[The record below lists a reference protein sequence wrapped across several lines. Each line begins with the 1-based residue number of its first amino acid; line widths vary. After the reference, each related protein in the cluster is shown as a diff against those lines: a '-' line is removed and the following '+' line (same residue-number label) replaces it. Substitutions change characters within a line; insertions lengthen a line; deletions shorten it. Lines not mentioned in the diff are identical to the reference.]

1 MYQPPYSVLK
11 PLRYKVGGPSEVY
24 ASSGAAFF
32 CAGMNPLPLKDLL
45 KGCLLVAFFENP
57 PVLPLFPTFYH
68 NECFSLVLLEAME
81 HGLPCISTTEG
92 GIPGIV
98 DDGKTGFLVPKHDVA
113 VLADKILLLLNDSV
127 LCSNMGKVGREKFEK
142 EFTLEVFE
150 KRMTWILEHIV
161 YPIFSRMGIERD

>member
-1 MYQPPYSVLK
+1 MK
-11 PLRYKVGGPSEVY
+11 K
-24 ASSGAAFF
+24 
-32 CAGMNPLPLKDLL
+32 LL
-45 KGCLLVAFFENP
+45 KSKVFENP
-57 PVLPLFPTFYH
+57 PVLLLFPTFYH

-98 DDGKTGFLVPKHDVA
+98 DDGKTGFLVPKHDVV
-113 VLADKILLLLNDSV
+113 VLADKIQLLLNDSV
-127 LCSNMGKVGREKFEK
+127 LRSNMGKVGREKFEK

>member
-1 MYQPPYSVLK
+1 MD
-11 PLRYKVGGPSEVY
+11 GGPSEVY
-24 ASSGAAFF
+24 ASSGAAVF

-45 KGCLLVAFFENP
+45 RGCLLVAFFENP

-113 VLADKILLLLNDSV
+113 VLDDKILLLLNDSV
-127 LCSNMGKVGREKFEK
+127 LRSNMGKVGREKFEK
-142 EFTLEVFE
+142 EFTLEAFE

>member
-1 MYQPPYSVLK
+1 
-11 PLRYKVGGPSEVY
+11 
-24 ASSGAAFF
+24 
-32 CAGMNPLPLKDLL
+32 
-45 KGCLLVAFFENP
+45 
-57 PVLPLFPTFYH
+57 
-68 NECFSLVLLEAME
+68 ME

-113 VLADKILLLLNDSV
+113 ALADKILLLL
-127 LCSNMGKVGREKFEK
+127 SNPDLRCKMGKAGREKFEK

-150 KRMTWILEHIV
+150 NRMTWILEHIV

>member
-1 MYQPPYSVLK
+1 MK
-11 PLRYKVGGPSEVY
+11 K
-24 ASSGAAFF
+24 
-32 CAGMNPLPLKDLL
+32 LL
-45 KGCLLVAFFENP
+45 KSKVFENL

-113 VLADKILLLLNDSV
+113 VLADKILLLL
-127 LCSNMGKVGREKFEK
+127 SNPDLRCKMGKAGREKFKK

>member
-1 MYQPPYSVLK
+1 MK
-11 PLRYKVGGPSEVY
+11 K
-24 ASSGAAFF
+24 
-32 CAGMNPLPLKDLL
+32 LL
-45 KGCLLVAFFENP
+45 KSKVFENP

-113 VLADKILLLLNDSV
+113 VLADKIQLLLNDSV
-127 LCSNMGKVGREKFEK
+127 LRCKMGKAGREKFEK

-150 KRMTWILEHIV
+150 KRMVEILSNNVKLFVH
-161 YPIFSRMGIERD
+161 

>member
-1 MYQPPYSVLK
+1 M
-11 PLRYKVGGPSEVY
+11 
-24 ASSGAAFF
+24 
-32 CAGMNPLPLKDLL
+32 
-45 KGCLLVAFFENP
+45 LVAFFENL

-81 HGLPCISTTEG
+81 HGLSCILTTEG
-92 GIPGIV
+92 GTPGIV

-150 KRMTWILEHIV
+150 KRMVEILSNNV
-161 YPIFSRMGIERD
+161 KC

>member
-1 MYQPPYSVLK
+1 
-11 PLRYKVGGPSEVY
+11 
-24 ASSGAAFF
+24 
-32 CAGMNPLPLKDLL
+32 MNPLPLKDLL
-45 KGCLLVAFFENP
+45 KGCLLVAFFESP

-92 GIPGIV
+92 GIPGII

-113 VLADKILLLLNDSV
+113 VLADKIQLLLNAPV
-127 LCSNMGKVGREKFEK
+127 LRSNMGKAGREKFEK

-150 KRMTWILEHIV
+150 KRMVEILSNNV
-161 YPIFSRMGIERD
+161 KC

>member
-1 MYQPPYSVLK
+1 
-11 PLRYKVGGPSEVY
+11 
-24 ASSGAAFF
+24 
-32 CAGMNPLPLKDLL
+32 MNPLPLKDLL
-45 KGCLLVAFFENP
+45 RGCLLVAFFENP

-68 NECFSLVLLEAME
+68 NECFPLVLLEAME

-127 LCSNMGKVGREKFEK
+127 LRSNMGKVGREKSEK

>member
-1 MYQPPYSVLK
+1 MK
-11 PLRYKVGGPSEVY
+11 K
-24 ASSGAAFF
+24 
-32 CAGMNPLPLKDLL
+32 LL
-45 KGCLLVAFFENP
+45 KSKVFENP

-68 NECFSLVLLEAME
+68 NECFPLVLLEAME

-113 VLADKILLLLNDSV
+113 TLADKILLLLNDSV
-127 LCSNMGKVGREKFEK
+127 LRSNMGKVGREKFEK

-150 KRMTWILEHIV
+150 KRMTRILKHIV

>member
-1 MYQPPYSVLK
+1 
-11 PLRYKVGGPSEVY
+11 
-24 ASSGAAFF
+24 
-32 CAGMNPLPLKDLL
+32 MNPLPLKDLL

-57 PVLPLFPTFYH
+57 PVLPLFSTFYH

-81 HGLPCISTTEG
+81 HGLPCISTIEG

-113 VLADKILLLLNDSV
+113 VLADKIQLLLNDSV

-150 KRMTWILEHIV
+150 KKMVEILSNNV
-161 YPIFSRMGIERD
+161 KC

>member
-1 MYQPPYSVLK
+1 MLK
-11 PLRYKVGGPSEVY
+11 PLRNKVDGPSEVY
-24 ASSGAAFF
+24 ASSRAAVF

-45 KGCLLVAFFENP
+45 RGCLLVAFFENP
-57 PVLPLFPTFYH
+57 PVHPLFPTFYH
-68 NECFSLVLLEAME
+68 NECFPLVLLEAME

-127 LCSNMGKVGREKFEK
+127 LRSNMGKVGREKFEK

-150 KRMTWILEHIV
+150 KRMVEILSNNV
-161 YPIFSRMGIERD
+161 KC

>member
-1 MYQPPYSVLK
+1 MLK
-11 PLRYKVGGPSEVY
+11 PLRNKVDGPSEVY
-24 ASSGAAFF
+24 ASSRAAAF
-32 CAGMNPLPLKDLL
+32 CAGMNPPSLKDLL
-45 KGCLLVAFFENP
+45 RGCLLVACFENP
-57 PVLPLFPTFYH
+57 PVHPLFPTFYH
-68 NECFSLVLLEAME
+68 NECFPLVLLEAME

-127 LCSNMGKVGREKFEK
+127 LRSNMGKVGREKFEK

>member
-1 MYQPPYSVLK
+1 MK
-11 PLRYKVGGPSEVY
+11 K
-24 ASSGAAFF
+24 
-32 CAGMNPLPLKDLL
+32 LL
-45 KGCLLVAFFENP
+45 KRKVFETP

-81 HGLPCISTTEG
+81 HGLPCISTTEV

-113 VLADKILLLLNDSV
+113 VLADKIQLLLNDSV
-127 LCSNMGKVGREKFEK
+127 LRSNMGKVGREKFEK

-161 YPIFSRMGIERD
+161 YPIFSRMEIERD

>member
-1 MYQPPYSVLK
+1 M
-11 PLRYKVGGPSEVY
+11 VGGPTEVY
-24 ASSGAAFF
+24 ASSRAAVF
-32 CAGMNPLPLKDLL
+32 CAGMNPLSLKDLL
-45 KGCLLVAFFENP
+45 RGCLLVVFFENP

-68 NECFSLVLLEAME
+68 NECFPLVLLEAME

-127 LCSNMGKVGREKFEK
+127 LRSNMGKVGREKFEK

>member
-1 MYQPPYSVLK
+1 MK
-11 PLRYKVGGPSEVY
+11 K
-24 ASSGAAFF
+24 
-32 CAGMNPLPLKDLL
+32 LL
-45 KGCLLVAFFENP
+45 KSKVFENP
-57 PVLPLFPTFYH
+57 PVLPLFSTFYH

-113 VLADKILLLLNDSV
+113 ALADKIQLLLNDSV
-127 LCSNMGKVGREKFEK
+127 LRSNMGKAGREKFEK

-150 KRMTWILEHIV
+150 KRMVEILSNNV
-161 YPIFSRMGIERD
+161 KC

>member
-1 MYQPPYSVLK
+1 
-11 PLRYKVGGPSEVY
+11 
-24 ASSGAAFF
+24 
-32 CAGMNPLPLKDLL
+32 
-45 KGCLLVAFFENP
+45 
-57 PVLPLFPTFYH
+57 
-68 NECFSLVLLEAME
+68 ME

-113 VLADKILLLLNDSV
+113 ALADKILLLL
-127 LCSNMGKVGREKFEK
+127 SNPDLRCKIGKAGREKFEK

-150 KRMTWILEHIV
+150 NRMTWILEHIV

>member
-1 MYQPPYSVLK
+1 MK
-11 PLRYKVGGPSEVY
+11 K
-24 ASSGAAFF
+24 
-32 CAGMNPLPLKDLL
+32 LL
-45 KGCLLVAFFENP
+45 KSKVFETP

-81 HGLPCISTTEG
+81 HGLLCISTTEG
-92 GIPGIV
+92 EYQELF

-113 VLADKILLLLNDSV
+113 VLADKIQLLLNAPV
-127 LCSNMGKVGREKFEK
+127 LRSNMGKAGSEKFEK

>member
-1 MYQPPYSVLK
+1 
-11 PLRYKVGGPSEVY
+11 
-24 ASSGAAFF
+24 
-32 CAGMNPLPLKDLL
+32 MNPLPLKDLL

-68 NECFSLVLLEAME
+68 NECFPLVLLEAME

-113 VLADKILLLLNDSV
+113 VLADKILLLLNAPV
-127 LCSNMGKVGREKFEK
+127 LRSNMGKAGREKFEK

-150 KRMTWILEHIV
+150 KRMVEILSNNV
-161 YPIFSRMGIERD
+161 KC

>member
-1 MYQPPYSVLK
+1 
-11 PLRYKVGGPSEVY
+11 
-24 ASSGAAFF
+24 
-32 CAGMNPLPLKDLL
+32 MNPLPLKDLL
-45 KGCLLVAFFENP
+45 RGCLLVAFFENP

-127 LCSNMGKVGREKFEK
+127 LRSNMGKVGREKFEK

-150 KRMTWILEHIV
+150 KRMTRILEHIV